1 MRKKLRH
8 LCVRVRTTAARARAI
23 QGGVLALRVLRAL
36 RVVRHVV
43 RVVRAR
49 QLPSPG
55 PRVPEPHTQG
65 RDVHRGVCA

>member
-8 LCVRVRTTAARARAI
+8 LCVRVRTTARARAI

-36 RVVRHVV
+36 RVVRSVV
-43 RVVRAR
+43 CVVLAR

-55 PRVPEPHTQG
+55 PRAPEPHTQG
-65 RDVHRGVCA
+65 GDVHRGVCA